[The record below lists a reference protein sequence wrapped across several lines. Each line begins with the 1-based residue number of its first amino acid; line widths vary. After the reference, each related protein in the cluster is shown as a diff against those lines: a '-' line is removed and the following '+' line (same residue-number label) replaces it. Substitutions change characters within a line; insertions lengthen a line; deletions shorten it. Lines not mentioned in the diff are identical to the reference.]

1 MAKPVWANCPAGK
14 MQAGRPISEVFP
26 RFQRDGERMVHT
38 ETAPGPDDAYQV
50 GRERWVH
57 QALEGCSAMGEQ
69 AQIQALVGYVH
80 QPEAEGRGLLS
91 DDAPWW
97 SHDVVKCLLAPRW
110 DGI

>member
-1 MAKPVWANCPAGK
+1 
-14 MQAGRPISEVFP
+14 
-26 RFQRDGERMVHT
+26 MVHT

-50 GRERWVH
+50 GGERRVH

-80 QPEAEGRGLLS
+80 QPEAEGKGLLS

-97 SHDVVKCLLAPRW
+97 SHDVVNPCLHPGGMEYGQRGCLKLQGRSAQ
-110 DGI
+110 GEENLTA